1 MKKLTITSLIVGSI
15 ACAAFASTVDY
26 SFMSSNWSHYSGWD
40 DKADW
45 DKGQNRFIEQ
55 LNLEPERAAKMA
67 EILSSYREI
76 PKLYFTNQ
84 TDKIPAFLAQKE
96 AELEALLTP
105 EELAQFKQAFADWA
119 KKKNF
124 KFMNFSAYQAQPQ
137 PNPALEIKLNDDLR
151 EEIQQSLN
159 REILELRKQ
168 LHPHTVNA

>member
-1 MKKLTITSLIVGSI
+1 MKKLIIASLIVGSV
-15 ACAAFASTVDY
+15 ACVAVASNADY
-26 SFMSSNWSHYSGWD
+26 TSMHGNWSQHSDGN

-45 DKGQNRFIEQ
+45 KSGQNRFVEQ
-55 LNLEPERAAKMA
+55 LNLDPERAAKMN

-84 TDKIPAFLAQKE
+84 TDKIPEFLAQKE

-137 PNPALEIKLNDDLR
+137 PNPAHEIKLNDDLR
-151 EEIQQSLN
+151 EEIQQTLN